1 MTVRVARLAAAG
13 LVAASLV
20 LVGGCSLIPT
30 VQRDTSSPSA
40 DAGATDDLLLGLT
53 RYPVAERVPAP
64 TISGTTL
71 GGTPLD
77 LASLRGK
84 VVVLN
89 AWASWCEPCKT
100 ELPVL
105 VAEAKAAKA
114 AYASSI
120 AFVGLDVNDTEPGAA
135 ARMVDRFGV
144 SYPSIVDDG
153 AKLLAR
159 IPGVPPEAIPSTVVI
174 DKKGRV
180 AARVIGEVKPGMLA
194 PLLAELSAESG

>member
-1 MTVRVARLAAAG
+1 M
-13 LVAASLV
+13 

-30 VQRDTSSPSA
+30 VQGSSSSSSA

-53 RYPVAERVPAP
+53 RYPVADRVPAP

-71 GGTPLD
+71 DGTPLNIEK
-77 LASLRGK
+77 LRGK
-84 VVVLN
+84 IVVLN

-105 VAEAKAAKA
+105 VAEAAAADA
-114 AYASSI
+114 AHPSSVE
-120 AFVGLDVNDTEPGAA
+120 FVGLDVNDTEPGAA
-135 ARMVDRFGV
+135 DRMVDRYNV
-144 SYPSIVDDG
+144 TYPSIIDDG

-174 DKKGRV
+174 DRQGRI
-180 AARVIGEVKPGMLA
+180 AARVIGEVKPGMLG
-194 PLLAELSAESG
+194 PLLDELAAESR

>member
-1 MTVRVARLAAAG
+1 M
-13 LVAASLV
+13 
-20 LVGGCSLIPT
+20 
-30 VQRDTSSPSA
+30 
-40 DAGATDDLLLGLT
+40 
-53 RYPVAERVPAP
+53 
-64 TISGTTL
+64 
-71 GGTPLD
+71 
-77 LASLRGK
+77 
-84 VVVLN
+84 LN

-114 AYASSI
+114 AHASSI

-135 ARMVDRFGV
+135 DQMVARFDV

-174 DKKGRV
+174 DRQGRV